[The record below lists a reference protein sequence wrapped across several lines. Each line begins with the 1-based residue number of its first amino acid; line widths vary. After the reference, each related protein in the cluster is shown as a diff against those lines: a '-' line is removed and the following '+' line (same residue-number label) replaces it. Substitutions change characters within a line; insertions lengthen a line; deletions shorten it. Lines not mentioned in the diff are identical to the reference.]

1 MIRGTVPH
9 ASYKAEWF
17 NPRTG
22 EWSKAGQGV
31 LAANVW
37 GWINVPD
44 FPSADDWGLK
54 LTLSK

>member
-1 MIRGTVPH
+1 LVGNAQQARPGFLP
-9 ASYKAEWF
+9 F
-17 NPRTG
+17 
-22 EWSKAGQGV
+22 V